1 MPTTELLSQIASGIS
16 NKDHDDQILNQNRF
30 RERRTSAITD
40 NGVESIMSNDYSISG
55 DLDPA

>member
-1 MPTTELLSQIASGIS
+1 MPTTELLSQIAAGIS

-30 RERRTSAITD
+30 RERRISAITD

>member
-30 RERRTSAITD
+30 RERRASAITD